1 MRLHHSMCCTWVS
14 PYHVSNHFLVS
25 GGVWTVIVRRAGV
38 GRVEQSALE
47 LAEMMQ
53 RKPVVLID
61 TRDAM
66 G

>member
-1 MRLHHSMCCTWVS
+1 MALAE
-14 PYHVSNHFLVS
+14 F
-25 GGVWTVIVRRAGV
+25 
-38 GRVEQSALE
+38 EQSALE

-53 RKPVVLID
+53 REPVVLID